1 MSPTNGPPGPREDP
15 APPTRSRKI
24 RRQQRYQLLEE
35 IGSGGMGTVYRAL
48 DRELDRTVAVKVI
61 RPEFA
66 SNLSSLLRLKREI
79 VLASRVSGSHV
90 VRVHDF
96 GEVDGKALIAM
107 DWVDGENLAAL
118 LARVHTL
125 PPSQYAIWPRKSASP
140 CEIFTLPTL
149 SIGISS
155 PVTC

>member
-1 MSPTNGPPGPREDP
+1 M
-15 APPTRSRKI
+15 
-24 RRQQRYQLLEE
+24 
-35 IGSGGMGTVYRAL
+35 YRAL
-48 DRELDRTVAVKVI
+48 DLELNRTVAVKVI

-66 SNLSSLLRLKREI
+66 SNLSSLLRLKREV

-96 GEVDGKALIAM
+96 GEVDGQALIAM

-125 PPSQYAIWPRKSASP
+125 PPSQVCDLAAQICAALRD
-140 CEIFTLPTL
+140 IHGVNM
-149 SIGISS
+149 SIGTSS
-155 PVTC
+155 PVTCWSAEAVRFWWPISAWRARSCRKMPS